1 MPSAEGEAVAL
12 NLDPGI
18 KAYIELADQLYD
30 DEAEH
35 GSLED
40 QRQAY
45 LDLCGAFARPHPEGV
60 KAMGR
65 TFRADRI
72 DIPVRVYRPAGGGAP
87 PPIPLFPRGGRG
99 LGGVRNP
106 PQPTSR
112 HLRKDL

>member
-18 KAYIELADQLYD
+18 KAYIELADQPYD

-60 KAMGR
+60 RAMDR
-65 TFRADRI
+65 TIRADRI
-72 DIPVRVYRPAGGGAP
+72 DIPLRVYPPAGSGAP
-87 PPIPLFPRGGRG
+87 PPHPFFPGAASVPGA
-99 LGGVRNP
+99 P
-106 PQPTSR
+106 PR
-112 HLRKDL
+112 